1 MRINFRSLTKKLI
14 SNLKP
19 IFSSPKNLVVP
30 VFTLAYLTVLIF
42 YSQRFGRLTHELSYD
57 DVSYAVSSA
66 QRLNILESKG
76 WIALFQSYF
85 NNPPHSP
92 TTEFFGTVGLFIFGR
107 NDTAFY
113 AGQTLN
119 ILIVLIFIFFLFK
132 EKYSRARKS
141 MTLFLV
147 VFCSP
152 LVIMLALDARPD
164 MFNGCMTALTCLTIL
179 SAAKIS
185 RESTYSFKKYMWLIA
200 TGGAL
205 SLVSKLTIMPQTLT
219 LLFFCCL
226 ISVGLVEQKKR
237 SDFSKMIIS
246 SFGISILISS
256 PILVL
261 SFTRILS
268 YIHDAAFSTQ
278 RSIWNFSQTES
289 NFEIAKILL
298 SSSWQ
303 RIGGIV
309 TPSYLLLLCGGLLLL
324 KRKISLAV
332 HFSFLVLMLISFFIL
347 LTVRQKNEFFF
358 SSIHAFALFG
368 LIELLLQIY
377 SVNYKKIALSIALI
391 VAISSLLLT
400 SQFVRFP
407 KSMETKIPSGINR
420 EIIRTISEETPEKI
434 LSNVFVAFTGPVN
447 ATTLNWYEM
456 QINGTRT
463 FVDDALN
470 SNFNEVLSRAKNFDL
485 VLVVDSFRNDA
496 AEGLPSSDFQNNITA
511 ALLNSGYGFAQKF
524 PAEAPHYYLLKR
536 DEPSKF
542 EVFIDNNDL
551 GGIDGPF
558 PDRGIFERFRWS
570 KSNEILFCM
579 EKLSAGV
586 VDYEIPLMTELAQEL
601 TITSDT
607 FNQTFPHTPGVFQF
621 DKVTVSAGVGT
632 KCLKIS
638 VPAKYGRV
646 AISVSFFPD
655 TGVVRGS
662 K

>member
-1 MRINFRSLTKKLI
+1 MGKLI
-14 SNLKP
+14 SYFKP
-19 IFSSPKNLVVP
+19 IFSAPNNLVMP
-30 VFTLAYLTVLIF
+30 VLSLAYLTVLIF
-42 YSQRFGRLTHELSYD
+42 YSRHFGRLTHELSYD

-66 QRLNILESKG
+66 QRLNILENKG
-76 WIALFQSYF
+76 WITFLQSYF
-85 NNPPHSP
+85 NSPPHSP

-107 NDTAFY
+107 NDSAFY

-119 ILIVLIFIFFLFK
+119 ILIVLIFVFFIFK
-132 EKYSRARKS
+132 EKYSQVRKS
-141 MTLFLV
+141 IALFVV

-152 LVIMLALDARPD
+152 LIIMLALDARPD
-164 MFNGCMTALTCLTIL
+164 MFNGCMTALTCLAIL
-179 SAAKIS
+179 SAAKAS
-185 RESTYSFKKYMWLIA
+185 KEYTNSFKKYKWLIA

-205 SLVSKLTIMPQTLT
+205 SLVSKLTLIPQTLI
-219 LLFFCCL
+219 LLFICCL
-226 ISVGLVEQKKR
+226 ISLGLVEQKKR
-237 SDFSKMIIS
+237 FDFSKMIIS

-268 YIHDAAFSTQ
+268 YVQDAVFSSQ
-278 RSIWNFSQTES
+278 KNIWNFSQTES
-289 NFEIAKILL
+289 NFEIATILL

-309 TPSYLLLLCGGLLLL
+309 TPSYLLLLCGSFLLL
-324 KRKISLAV
+324 KRKISFAV
-332 HFSFLVLMLISFFIL
+332 HFSFIILMLTSFFIL

-358 SSIHAFALFG
+358 SSIHALALFG

-377 SVNYKKIALSIALI
+377 SVNHRKLALSIASI

-407 KSMETKIPSGINR
+407 RSMETKTPNGINQ
-420 EIIRTISEETPEKI
+420 EIIRIIGEETPEKI

-447 ATTLNWYEM
+447 ATTLNWYEL
-456 QINGTRT
+456 QIDGIRT

-485 VLVVDSFRNDA
+485 VLVVDSLRNDA
-496 AEGLPSSDFQNNITA
+496 AQGLPSSEFQNNVTA
-511 ALLNSGYGFAQKF
+511 ALLNSGYGFVQKF
-524 PAEAPHYYLLKR
+524 PAENPHYYLLKR
-536 DEPSKF
+536 NEPSRF
-542 EVFIDNNDL
+542 EVFVNNNDL

-570 KSNEILFCM
+570 KSNEIVFCK
-579 EKLSAGV
+579 EKYSAGV
-586 VDYEIPLMTELAQEL
+586 VEYEIPLMTELAQEL
-601 TITSDT
+601 TITTDAFT
-607 FNQTFPHTPGVFQF
+607 QTFPHTPGVFQLN
-621 DKVTVSAGVGT
+621 KVIFSAGVGT

-638 VPAKYGRV
+638 VPAQYGRV
-646 AISVSFFPD
+646 AISTSFSPD
-655 TGVVRGS
+655 TGVVRGI